1 MGDFEA
7 GTLVSVE
14 SLLKYH
20 SGHSGHLTMNRN
32 PVLGQCLM
40 GSLTGAVASQK
51 VTEAPKG
58 SLNLDGNQ
66 VLSVSAQ
73 GSLTARPTR
82 QAGTKV
88 GTSDP
93 AALSG
98 RGVAQRIKGTPGI
111 TG

>member
-1 MGDFEA
+1 
-7 GTLVSVE
+7 
-14 SLLKYH
+14 
-20 SGHSGHLTMNRN
+20 
-32 PVLGQCLM
+32 M

-58 SLNLDGNQ
+58 SLSLVGNQ
-66 VLSVSAQ
+66 VSSVSAQ
-73 GSLTARPTR
+73 GSLTARGTSR
-82 QAGTKV
+82 AGTKV

-93 AALSG
+93 APPCG